1 MQTDTTC
8 LGMETLK
15 AVLASIHGTTLS
27 VHYMYMCTQIH
38 IHNVICYYR
47 VSVVSSLIVAV
58 DPPGHLVG
66 ILVGECIASGWS
78 GGRGGAGPGSQL
90 VVVSSEPV

>member
-15 AVLASIHGTTLS
+15 AVLASIHGTTLIVYS
-27 VHYMYMCTQIH
+27 TFACAHRSQIH
-38 IHNVICYYR
+38 ICYYR
-47 VSVVSSLIVAV
+47 VSVVSSLIVVV

-66 ILVGECIASGWS
+66 ILVEECLASGWS
-78 GGRGGAGPGSQL
+78 GGRG
-90 VVVSSEPV
+90 